1 MTGSFREFKD
11 GEKIDDEDCYI
22 DFYGDRNFV
31 ENDSNDDFSVCK
43 KSSPLPFEERI
54 VNFLHATSRDL
65 YLTNKKLEE
74 AAITN
79 EAKSLIRE
87 EDSIGRW
94 GGEEF
99 MILLP
104 ESSKAEAVEIAEKIR
119 KEINDLQWEK
129 MNPISISLGVAEA
142 VEKDDLTSLYK
153 RVDERLYYA
162 KTHGKNQ
169 VVSSDGKD

>member
-1 MTGSFREFKD
+1 MFDIDNFK
-11 GEKIDDEDCYI
+11 KINDTYGHDMGDEVLV
-22 DFYGDRNFV
+22 RL
-31 ENDSNDDFSVCK
+31 SQK
-43 KSSPLPFEERI
+43 
-54 VNFLHATSRDL
+54 
-65 YLTNKKLEE
+65 
-74 AAITN
+74 
-79 EAKSLIRE
+79 AKSLIRE

-119 KEINDLQWEK
+119 KEINALQWEK

-142 VEKDDLTSLYK
+142 VGKDDLTSLYK
-153 RVDERLYYA
+153 MVDERHYYA

-169 VVSSDGKD
+169 VVSSDVKD